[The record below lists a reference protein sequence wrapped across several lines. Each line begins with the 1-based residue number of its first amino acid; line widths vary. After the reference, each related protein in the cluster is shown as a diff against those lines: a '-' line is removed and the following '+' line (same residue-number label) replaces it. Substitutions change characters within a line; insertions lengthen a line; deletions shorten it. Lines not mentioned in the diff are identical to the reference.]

1 MRKITS
7 NASKLCMKVNNLNLT
22 FFKLKLTP
30 YILIFFFFFSFFS
43 FSVLQIL
50 AISNLLTF
58 GGVLIRQKEV
68 TIEDQENRTNLTVQ
82 HDHVVLSFS
91 NRHELELLVFLE
103 HFLIIIIMMI
113 KLGKRKMKNWARSR
127 LMSKFG
133 FALIHKIQI
142 LPNIT
147 PIIVFQDWRYL
158 SIHIHYISF
167 IYFISRTVSYLLVV
181 FGLN

>member
-1 MRKITS
+1 
-7 NASKLCMKVNNLNLT
+7 MKVNNLNLT

-68 TIEDQENRTNLTVQ
+68 TIEDRENKTNLTVQ
-82 HDHVVLSFS
+82 HDHVVLSFT
-91 NRHELELLVFLE
+91 NGHELELLVFLE

-113 KLGKRKMKNWARSR
+113 KLGKRKMKN
-127 LMSKFG
+127 
-133 FALIHKIQI
+133 
-142 LPNIT
+142 
-147 PIIVFQDWRYL
+147 
-158 SIHIHYISF
+158 
-167 IYFISRTVSYLLVV
+167 
-181 FGLN
+181 

>member
-7 NASKLCMKVNNLNLT
+7 NASKLCMKVNNFNLT

-30 YILIFFFFFSFFS
+30 YILIFFS

-50 AISNLLTF
+50 AVDNLLTF

-68 TIEDQENRTNLTVQ
+68 AIEDRENRTNLTVQ
-82 HDHVVLSFS
+82 HDHVVLGFT
-91 NRHELELLVFLE
+91 NGHEL
-103 HFLIIIIMMI
+103 
-113 KLGKRKMKNWARSR
+113 
-127 LMSKFG
+127 G